1 MDTLEYNLHTDAL
14 ERAGTL
20 IDWQL
25 HGRTFRAT
33 FEEGTLELYSAFDG
47 AVRVRMTRH
56 EVFAPRRSWA
66 VTEPDDAFD
75 APDFVVQDGV
85 QDGETM
91 VLTLPFVTVH
101 LSRDGTLKFERDGH
115 LFAEDAAPL
124 GWAAASL
131 DASTMRVREGD
142 VLPEGR
148 ASEEAQLFKALRDD
162 ESYYGFGQR
171 TGMLERRGRLFSNW
185 TFDPDWGHG
194 RHQSNF
200 YQAHPAFVAV
210 RTGLAWGMFLDS
222 SYYSQFDVGYTDWN
236 TLRVTTHG
244 SEGGYYVFTGPT
256 PKDVVAQLTRLT
268 GRPFMPPLWALGYHQ
283 SRWGYDHEAQMRGL
297 AREFR
302 ARDIPLDVLHFD
314 IDYMDGYR
322 DFTWHPERFPD
333 PEALLADLKE
343 EGVRA
348 VTILDPGVKNDL
360 GNGYDTAD
368 DGLDKGVFI
377 THPDGSLFSGYCWP
391 DEALFPDYT
400 REDVRAWWGEQLTDS
415 HTDTGVAGVWVD
427 MNEPAIFDRPFS
439 EGISQQAPMPLANPQ
454 GGEGERTVH
463 AEVHNLYGHLMSR
476 ATYEGLLENR
486 PDARPWVL
494 TRSAFVGTQRYAASW
509 MGDNS
514 SWWEHLEM
522 SVTQLA
528 SMSLLGVAWSGV
540 DIGGF
545 FENANPELYARW
557 TQLGTFYPFMRTHTC
572 AGTHAQEP
580 WSFGEETEGIARRAI
595 EWRYRLL
602 PYLYS
607 LAFEAHGEGTPVF
620 RPLVFD
626 FPDDETARH
635 VGDQAMVGPHLLVA
649 PVTRPGVRQRAV
661 YLPEGTWFDLW
672 TGEQLGAGYRMV
684 DAPLEKIPVFVRGG
698 AVLPLGN
705 VRQST
710 GEPLT
715 ELTLRVYPRLGALA
729 PTLRSALRNAPSGA
743 DLAGESSFT
752 LTEDAGDGFGFE
764 RGEVARTHVSVAQT
778 EGGVRVEVSAREG
791 SFNPSARRVILEV
804 YANHEPKQVTLDGK
818 ALDVTWQDNAVR
830 VSYEDDGGAHTLE
843 LT

>member
-1 MDTLEYNLHTDAL
+1 MDTLEYNIHTDAL
-14 ERAGTL
+14 TRAGAL
-20 IDWQL
+20 KDWQL
-25 HGRTFRAT
+25 DGRVFRAT
-33 FEEGTLELYSAFDG
+33 FERGQLELFSAFGG
-47 AVRVRMTRH
+47 AVRVRFTQH
-56 EVFAPRRSWA
+56 QAFAPRRSWA
-66 VTEPDDAFD
+66 VTDPDDTFD
-75 APDFVVQDGV
+75 APDFVV

-101 LSRDGTLKFERDGH
+101 LSRDSTLKFEKDGH
-115 LFAEDAAPL
+115 VFAEDAAPV
-124 GWAAASL
+124 GWAAANL

-142 VLPEGR
+142 ALPEGR
-148 ASEEAQLFKALRDD
+148 SSEEVQLFKCLRDD

-185 TFDPDWGHG
+185 AFDPDWGHG
-194 RHQSNF
+194 RHQSNL
-200 YQAHPAFVAV
+200 YQSHPAFVAV

-222 SYYSQFDVGYTDWN
+222 TYYSQFDVGYTDWH

-244 SEGGYYVFTGPT
+244 GEASYYVFTGPA
-256 PKDVVAQLTRLT
+256 PKDVVEQLTRLT

-283 SRWGYDHEAQMRGL
+283 SRWGYDNEAQMREL
-297 AREFR
+297 VREFR
-302 ARDIPLDVLHFD
+302 ARNIPLDVLHFD
-314 IDYMDGYR
+314 IDYMHGYR
-322 DFTWHPERFPD
+322 DFTWHPERFPQ
-333 PEALLADLKE
+333 PRALLDDFKK

-348 VTILDPGVKNDL
+348 VTILDPGIKNDL
-360 GNGYDTAD
+360 NNGYAAAD
-368 DGLDKGVFI
+368 DGAAKGVFI

-391 DEALFPDYT
+391 DDALFPDYT
-400 REDVRAWWGEQLTDS
+400 HPEVRAWWGEQLRES
-415 HTDTGVAGVWVD
+415 HTENGVAGVWVD

-439 EGISQQAPMPLANPQ
+439 EGVSQQAPMPLANPQ

-476 ATYEGLLENR
+476 ATYEGLLKNR

-494 TRSAFVGTQRYAASW
+494 TRSAFIGTQRYAASW

-528 SMSLLGVAWSGV
+528 SMSLLGVAWSGA

-545 FENANPELYARW
+545 FENSNPELYARW
-557 TQLGTFYPFMRTHTC
+557 IELGTFYPFMRTHTC
-572 AGTHAQEP
+572 AGTKAQEP

-607 LAFEAHGEGTPVF
+607 LAFEARERGTPLF

-626 FPDDETARH
+626 FPDDEVARH
-635 VGDQAMVGPHLLVA
+635 VGDQAMIGPHLLVA

-661 YLPEGTWFDLW
+661 YLPQGTWFDLW
-672 TGEQLGAGYRMV
+672 TGERVEAGHRVV

-710 GEPLT
+710 NEPLD
-715 ELTLRVYPRLGALA
+715 ELTLRVYPRLGAPA
-729 PTLRSALRNAPSGA
+729 PAPRGA
-743 DLAGESSFT
+743 DPAGESNFT

-764 RGEVARTHVSVAQT
+764 QDEVARTQVRVTGDGQ
-778 EGGVRVEVSAREG
+778 GVRAEISAREG
-791 SFNPSARRVILEV
+791 PFEPPARRIVLEV
-804 YANHEPKQVTLDGK
+804 YVVQEPERVTLDGE
-818 ALDVTWQDNAVR
+818 DVDINWQDNAVR
-830 VSYEDDGGAHTLE
+830 VSYQDDGKEHLLE
-843 LT
+843 LRFRQ